1 MLKTKD
7 RGVESIPQWHQILFI
22 FKPPPYLRPSW
33 IRGLQEVNQK
43 IKFRAYIQKTEG
55 LNESIPQWR
64 QILIFKPP
72 PNLRPSW
79 IRGLQEVNQKIKFRA
94 YVPIWTFL
102 VTLNE
107 YFKHLP
113 LLYYPVSGWKAG
125 HNRMEMSVKREDTEL
140 KEAQQETE
148 SYSFIFHKNRSF

>member
-1 MLKTKD
+1 MLGKIPKKCVHWKDVLKTKD
-7 RGVESIPQWHQILFI
+7 RGVESNP
-22 FKPPPYLRPSW
+22 R
-33 IRGLQEVNQK
+33 
-43 IKFRAYIQKTEG
+43 
-55 LNESIPQWR
+55 WR
-64 QILIFKPP
+64 QIPLFQTSPDNTLLIWGPSREFLDYKRLLR
-72 PNLRPSW
+72 NLSL
-79 IRGLQEVNQKIKFRA
+79 GL
-94 YVPIWTFL
+94 YVPMDIWTS
-102 VTLNE
+102 LNE